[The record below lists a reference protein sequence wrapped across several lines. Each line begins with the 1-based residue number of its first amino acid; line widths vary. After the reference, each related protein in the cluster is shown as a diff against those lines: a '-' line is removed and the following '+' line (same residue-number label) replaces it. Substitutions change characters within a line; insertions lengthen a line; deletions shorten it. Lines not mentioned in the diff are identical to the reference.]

1 MPDRLGYRAKFG
13 LVAPARNT
21 VVESEMHAMA
31 PLGISINTV
40 RELPHGPAAWMND
53 QGFKEM
59 SNRNRASVPGAIER
73 MMEFTPD
80 AVIIGEAGF
89 SIPKKEQDALA
100 VTYRELAGGRPVTT
114 AAAAYLKA
122 LHVLGAKKVAVLT
135 PRLPASG
142 IVSGGLWTDAGYEVV
157 GAKGLGTQQSSDI
170 VGTPEEDL
178 RDGIAE
184 LASTGADAI
193 LITGTNLPARHI
205 ADEAERWF
213 GLFVL
218 HINSVLMW
226 HALRENGFA
235 DRVEN
240 AGRLLRE
247 Y

>member
-1 MPDRLGYRAKFG
+1 MPDRLGYRTKFG

-21 VVESEMHAMA
+21 VVEGEMHAMA

-40 RELPHGPAAWMND
+40 RELPQGPAAWMND
-53 QGFKEM
+53 QGFKAM
-59 SNRNRASVPGAIER
+59 SDRNRESVPDAIARLLEC
-73 MMEFTPD
+73 TPD
-80 AVIIGEAGF
+80 AIIIGEAGF
-89 SIPKKEQDALA
+89 SVPKKDQDALA
-100 VTYRELAGGRPVTT
+100 VKYRELAGGRPVTT
-114 AAAAYLKA
+114 AATAYLKA
-122 LHVLGAKKVAVLT
+122 LQILGAQRVAVLT

-157 GAKGLGTQQSSDI
+157 GAKGLGTQQSADI

-193 LITGTNLPARHI
+193 LITGTNLPARHV

-213 GLFVL
+213 GLHVL

-235 DRVEN
+235 DRVEG

-247 Y
+247 H